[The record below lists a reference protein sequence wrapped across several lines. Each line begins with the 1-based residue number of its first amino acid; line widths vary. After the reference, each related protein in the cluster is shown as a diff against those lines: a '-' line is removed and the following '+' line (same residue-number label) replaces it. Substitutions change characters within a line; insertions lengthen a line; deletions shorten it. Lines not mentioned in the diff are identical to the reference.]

1 MNRIIWKTKAIKQV
15 LKLPRQTAQVIR
27 DTVEEKLSVFPDC
40 NSIKKLTNHRYPY
53 RLRAGDYRV
62 FFDFD
67 GEIHIINIQE
77 VKKRDE
83 TTY

>member
-53 RLRAGDYRV
+53 RLRAGGYRV

>member
-1 MNRIIWKTKAIKQV
+1 MNAIIWKTKAIKQV
-15 LKLPRQTAQVIR
+15 LKLQRKTAQIISDVI
-27 DTVEEKLSVFPDC
+27 EEELSVFPDC
-40 NSIKKLTNHRYPY
+40 TGVKKLTNHQFQY
-53 RLRAGDYRV
+53 RLRIGNHRV

-67 GEIHIINIQE
+67 GEIHIVSIEE